1 MVRALLG
8 VSLDGC
14 RGAAGLARWLQ
25 PVPRAVA
32 RWLVG
37 AGGVDA
43 AAAAEER
50 GGGGGPARA
59 RPAAAHV
66 ALGYFA
72 SSAVEERGAAAACA
86 APLGLLRAGGDLG
99 GTDGADGALPR
110 FFHAAAASWWSGE
123 RGGAA
128 LPAWG
133 VHRLRVIVEAGD
145 DAHPLRHAERHAP
158 SAIAT
163 STSAASTG
171 RSSRR
176 PARAPPPRRWRS
188 AARSAAS
195 LRAAAEARGCRR
207 RCGAATRR
215 GRASRSRRLR
225 LGRRNCS
232 SGAARQG
239 DAADGTDFGVAGAA
253 GARLH
258 AACAPAAGGLD
269 RGVAAL
275 RRRLDGDG
283 FHRRL
288 SSTVRV
294 PAQLL
299 AGLGDGGGARGC
311 SRWALVERLPPSV
324 LVDAWQ
330 LRRLQRLGDGALG
343 PATEGVVDFV
353 PDDIEAPA
361 ERSAQAVLV
370 ARGALIFDGGGALLN
385 VSLPLHA
392 RYAAPATDGGSHRPL
407 RLPPPLLFLR
417 CDGGGA
423 AADEPLLCPPAALA
437 RAIGA
442 VADCEGGGGGGVA
455 RRARLTRP
463 AAASSRRA
471 CPSASRRTRSPC
483 SPSSPRWSPARCSCR
498 RSPPPSSARRRWSWR
513 RRGSTNFR
521 QAVFSHLTVLPVATE
536 ALQLHREPMEALD
549 VVHDPSSSEPSA
561 SLTTEHPG
569 GKKPVRAIAP
579 TQHSNQVIL
588 GFASP
593 HHVQRTFDMRRA
605 GPPVG
610 EINSVVVQTLSSP
623 KGQVTLPTDREM
635 RVSELK
641 TMLLHHLHLSP
652 RKALVLRWHGSALDD
667 AATLAESHLH
677 DKCTIELAV
686 RQKAKEDYTP
696 EDYDIRQVRIRSL
709 DGRSRSSTGCRAA
722 RW

>member
-1 MVRALLG
+1 MSWDALSLAGAHTSDAATGIAHVAPTSASYAASVAASDLAALGLPPLPASVRRIELAVECHADDAARGVLPAWASASGVELWVDVGERATAAEVGRWLSGAGVDADSGPPTAEHAADAAGRARELCEVVRALLG

-14 RGAAGLARWLQ
+14 RGARPALARWLQ
-25 PVPRAVA
+25 PVPRALWRA
-32 RWLVG
+32 GLFG

-145 DAHPLRHAERHAP
+145 DAHPLRHAERHAALSHRDLDLGRFHRP
-158 SAIAT
+158 QQP
-163 STSAASTG
+163 AAG
-171 RSSRR
+171 
-176 PARAPPPRRWRS
+176 A
-188 AARSAAS
+188 
-195 LRAAAEARGCRR
+195 RAAAARLAVGEVGCLPRAAAD
-207 RCGAATRR
+207 GARLPVALRR
-215 GRASRSRRLR
+215 GHTPRSGLA
-225 LGRRNCS
+225 LQETQAGPAKLLL

-299 AGLGDGGGARGC
+299 AGLGDGEGARGC

-392 RYAAPATDGGSHRPL
+392 RYAAPAADGGSHRPL

-442 VADCEGGGGGGVA
+442 AADCEGGGGGGAWRAVPVVDAEAGGGIVEASVPVGQQAHALAVLAVTVA
-455 RRARLTRP
+455 AMVAGTLLMLETLATAKQREETLELAAARL
-463 AAASSRRA
+463 
-471 CPSASRRTRSPC
+471 
-483 SPSSPRWSPARCSCR
+483 
-498 RSPPPSSARRRWSWR
+498 
-513 RRGSTNFR
+513 
-521 QAVFSHLTVLPVATE
+521 H
-536 ALQLHREPMEALD
+536 
-549 VVHDPSSSEPSA
+549 
-561 SLTTEHPG
+561 
-569 GKKPVRAIAP
+569 
-579 TQHSNQVIL
+579 
-588 GFASP
+588 
-593 HHVQRTFDMRRA
+593 
-605 GPPVG
+605 
-610 EINSVVVQTLSSP
+610 
-623 KGQVTLPTDREM
+623 
-635 RVSELK
+635 
-641 TMLLHHLHLSP
+641 
-652 RKALVLRWHGSALDD
+652 
-667 AATLAESHLH
+667 
-677 DKCTIELAV
+677 
-686 RQKAKEDYTP
+686 
-696 EDYDIRQVRIRSL
+696 
-709 DGRSRSSTGCRAA
+709 
-722 RW
+722 